1 MRRPRTVIALCLSIQ
16 APEQPTYSHYFEDM
30 LKSADVGAGY
40 NKSLEIAPLLKS
52 EKESCR
58 ADEGAPSKEIRNSG
72 SACYT

>member
-1 MRRPRTVIALCLSIQ
+1 VIALCLSIQ

-52 EKESCR
+52 EKER

-72 SACYT
+72 SAGYT